1 MVPAFSQ
8 LTKNKGKTGSNSV
21 LLLLLCLGLILL
33 FLLDLHSGSVLI
45 PVKELVRVL
54 AGGESSNPTWKEI
67 ILNLRLPRM
76 ITAIFAGSA
85 LGLSGLFMQT
95 LFLNPLAGPFVLGI
109 NSGASLGVA
118 LVILL
123 SGLGGF
129 SSFAG
134 GFDLLAEVGMVLSAS
149 IGSVIVIFLILF
161 IARRI
166 ASRTVILIIG
176 IMFGYGVSALV
187 SVLIHFSLAERV
199 QSFLTWSFGSFSTVS
214 WKELQI
220 MVPLL
225 GITMLLSF
233 PLAKSL
239 NALLLGETYASS
251 MGVETR
257 SIRSLVILS
266 AAVLAATVTAFC
278 GPVAFLGIA
287 IPHLGRNLFR
297 TGDHRILIPATILLG
312 GILALVA
319 DLATHIPGHGIVLP
333 LNALTSLIGAPVVIW
348 VIARYQHVGGK

>member
-1 MVPAFSQ
+1 MGVANSRRTAKKDRVTSTPVLLMMLSAVLVLLFFLDLS
-8 LTKNKGKTGSNSV
+8 TGSVSIPLNKV
-21 LLLLLCLGLILL
+21 MIIL
-33 FLLDLHSGSVLI
+33 SGGKV
-45 PVKELVRVL
+45 
-54 AGGESSNPTWKEI
+54 SNPTWGEI
-67 ILNLRLPRM
+67 ILNFRLPRI
-76 ITAIFAGSA
+76 ITAILAGGA
-85 LGLSGLFMQT
+85 LGVSGLLMQT

-134 GFDLLAEVGMVLSAS
+134 GSGFLAQMGIVFSAS
-149 IGSVIVIFLILF
+149 LGSLIVISIILF

-176 IMFGYGVSALV
+176 IMFGYAVSALV
-187 SVLIHFSLAERV
+187 SVLVHFSLAERV
-199 QSFLTWSFGSFSTVS
+199 QAFITWSFGSFSTVS
-214 WKELQI
+214 WKELQVMI
-220 MVPLL
+220 PVLL
-225 GITMLLSF
+225 FTMTLSF
-233 PLAKSL
+233 PLSKPL
-239 NALLLGETYASS
+239 NALLLGETYAAS
-251 MGVETR
+251 MGVDTR
-257 SIRSLVILS
+257 AIRILVILC

-297 TGDHRILIPATILLG
+297 TGDHRILIPSCVLLG
-312 GILALVA
+312 GSLAMLA
-319 DLATHIPGHGIVLP
+319 DLAAHLPGKGAVLP
-333 LNALTSLIGAPVVIW
+333 LNALTSMIGAPVVIW

>member
-1 MVPAFSQ
+1 MGPANSQ
-8 LTKNKGKTGSNSV
+8 VSANKNRLRSTPVLLMMLSLVLVMLFFLDLSTGSVSIPLNKV
-21 LLLLLCLGLILL
+21 MIILT
-33 FLLDLHSGSVLI
+33 
-45 PVKELVRVL
+45 
-54 AGGESSNPTWKEI
+54 GGQVSNPTWREI
-67 ILNLRLPRM
+67 VLNFRLPRI
-76 ITAIFAGSA
+76 ITAILAGGA
-85 LGLSGLFMQT
+85 LGVSGLLMQT

-134 GFDLLAEVGMVLSAS
+134 GSGFLAEMGIVFSAS
-149 IGSVIVIFLILF
+149 LGSLIVISIILF

-176 IMFGYGVSALV
+176 IMFGYAVSALV
-187 SVLIHFSLAERV
+187 SVLVHFSLAERV
-199 QSFLTWSFGSFSTVS
+199 QAFITWSFGSFSTVS
-214 WKELQI
+214 WKELQVMI
-220 MVPLL
+220 PVLL
-225 GITMLLSF
+225 FTMTLSF
-233 PLAKSL
+233 PLSKPL
-239 NALLLGETYASS
+239 NALLLGETYAAS

-257 SIRSLVILS
+257 AIRILVILC

-297 TGDHRILIPATILLG
+297 TGDHRILIPSCVLLG
-312 GILALVA
+312 GSLAMLA
-319 DLATHIPGHGIVLP
+319 DLAAHLPGKGAVLP
-333 LNALTSLIGAPVVIW
+333 LNALTSIIGAPVVIW